1 MVIGMTSKR
10 SSAAHY
16 RGVAVAMLPV
26 VRKVVAD
33 KQLREDFRHVIKSGQ
48 RVTGHMQG
56 EGAGKKAR
64 LLITDPDVSAQLGDF
79 MDALEDATKRLRHA
93 TVREPRHWGR
103 WLLVGGAG
111 VAGVTYLFG
120 GRPGVRDRVV
130 SLARPGAR
138 DTETITT

>member
-10 SSAAHY
+10 GSAARY

-103 WLLVGGAG
+103 WLLLGGA
-111 VAGVTYLFG
+111 VAAGMAYLFG
-120 GRPGVRDRVV
+120 GRSDVRDRLV
-130 SLARPGAR
+130 SMIKPGDR

>member
-10 SSAAHY
+10 GSAAHY

-79 MDALEDATKRLRHA
+79 MDALEDATNRIRQA
-93 TVREPRHWGR
+93 TVPEPRHWGR
-103 WLLVGGAG
+103 WLLLGGAG

-120 GRPGVRDRVV
+120 GRSGVRDRVV

>member
-16 RGVAVAMLPV
+16 KGVAVAMLPV
-26 VRKVVAD
+26 VRRVVAD

-64 LLITDPDVSAQLGDF
+64 LLITDPDVSVQLGDF

-93 TVREPRHWGR
+93 TVEEPRHWGR

-120 GRPGVRDRVV
+120 GRSGVRDRVV

>member
-1 MVIGMTSKR
+1 MTSKR
-10 SSAAHY
+10 SAAARY
-16 RGVAVAMLPV
+16 KSVAVAMLPV

-64 LLITDPDVSAQLGDF
+64 LLMTDPDVSAQLDNF
-79 MDALEDATKRLRHA
+79 MDALEDATKRIRHV
-93 TVREPRHWGR
+93 TVREPRRWGR
-103 WLLVGGAG
+103 WLLLGGAG
-111 VAGVTYLFG
+111 VAGVTYLFR
-120 GRPGVRDRVV
+120 GRSGVRDRVV